1 SPFPRAYSFRSRPV
15 PELKPATGNRCVRAS
30 SEASSAHL
38 FTVFVPS
45 AKPMQESI
53 PRYARNYSSYQY
65 TPDNASRALTLR
77 LSCNPVSMLRR
88 QSCQVPALAL
98 RVPLFP
104 HPVEI
109 GMKDIQLCDS
119 ALLCF
124 SVPSSCCVSPL
135 PVGQR

>member
-1 SPFPRAYSFRSRPV
+1 
-15 PELKPATGNRCVRAS
+15 
-30 SEASSAHL
+30 
-38 FTVFVPS
+38 
-45 AKPMQESI
+45 MQESI

-65 TPDNASRALTLR
+65 TPENASRALTLR

-119 ALLCF
+119 ALLCSLF
-124 SVPSSCCVSPL
+124 VLCFTVAGWSKMIATHIVVTPASG
-135 PVGQR
+135 VGLY